1 MVTGCVEFQCTV
13 ACTSITIT
21 TEITYGGNQALAQD
35 QLRSLLAVT
44 GDGSLLPVSVAVC
57 DGDTPQCERAR
68 IQFPAEIG
76 APNIILTNP
85 DMLHCTMLPEVRTCY
100 WTL

>member
-1 MVTGCVEFQCTV
+1 MRLK
-13 ACTSITIT
+13 
-21 TEITYGGNQALAQD
+21 ALAQD

-68 IQFPAEIG
+68 VQFPAQVG
-76 APNIILTNP
+76 APNIVLTNP
-85 DMLHCTMLPEVRTCY
+85 DMLHCTMLPDVSLSHGKLY
-100 WTL
+100 MVHPILFLF